1 MLNLLGHRGDVA
13 STIEASQLILT
24 KPCIDLFP
32 MEAYVIEAPPIHEN
46 AVNYSTA
53 ELGFYRL
60 GYFVERYKLT
70 DLKNANV
77 SEETP
82 VFGGIESLQIVLPE
96 YVGLP
101 YYPPEL
107 KGYMYRNVELR
118 EISEVKTGEFI
129 KPQES
134 EHKLFTARVKDDSF
148 QCELVLGKI
157 SNKTK
162 VVVTTAIKFHSEYR
176 VYVREGEILNI
187 CFYKGNP
194 LIQPNVTAI
203 QAMVTATKDYA
214 AAYSLDVGVIEDGR
228 TALVEMN
235 DFCCLGNY
243 GLKAIEYA
251 KCIADRWPEVWLKY
265 RG

>member
-1 MLNLLGHRGDVA
+1 M
-13 STIEASQLILT
+13 
-24 KPCIDLFP
+24 K
-32 MEAYVIEAPPIHEN
+32 AYVIETPPIHEN
-46 AVNYSTA
+46 AVNYFSA

-60 GYFVERYKLT
+60 GYFVERYQLT
-70 DLKNANV
+70 DLKNADV
-77 SEETP
+77 SSETP
-82 VFGGIESLQIVLPE
+82 VFGGMESLEIVLPE
-96 YVGLP
+96 YVSLP
-101 YYPPEL
+101 YYPQEL
-107 KGYMYRNVELR
+107 TDYMYRNVELR
-118 EISEVKTGEFI
+118 DISDVKIGEFF

-134 EHKLFTARVKDDSF
+134 EHKLFPARVKDDSF
-148 QCELVLGKI
+148 QCELMLGKI
-157 SNKTK
+157 PANTK
-162 VVVTTAIKFHSEYR
+162 VMVTTAIKFQSEYR

-203 QAMVTATKDYA
+203 QAMVAATKNYVI
-214 AAYSLDVGVIEDGR
+214 AYGLDVGVIEDGK

-251 KCIADRWPEVWLKY
+251 KCIADRWPELWVKY